1 MISSGRP
8 SDGTHFRKFSAL
20 LCLQYG
26 PAKAGFRLKAALQ
39 TSARVFVVPSFSR
52 NAALFD
58 YTATLVVRFDLNNF
72 TFASTLQDKVSAIR
86 RSVLPH

>member
-8 SDGTHFRKFSAL
+8 YDGTHFRKFSAL

-26 PAKAGFRLKAALQ
+26 PAKAGFRLKAVLQ
-39 TSARVFVVPSFSR
+39 TSTRVFVTRVFVTRVFVVPSFGR

-58 YTATLVVRFDLNNF
+58 CTTSHRC
-72 TFASTLQDKVSAIR
+72 
-86 RSVLPH
+86 